1 MFYPE
6 MENVTENNLPTANTE
21 EKNTF
26 NASEWNVPDGH
37 ITIKELEAHER
48 KTWRQL
54 RLAEL
59 LQKHSFKADLIVV

>member
-6 MENVTENNLPTANTE
+6 TQQIMENATENSTQKLT
-21 EKNTF
+21 
-26 NASEWNVPDGH
+26 VPDGC
-37 ITIKELEAHER
+37 ITPAELEANES